1 MSVPARRRQVAY
13 GRERGLSVRRA
24 CTLFS
29 VARSAL
35 RYQGRKTVKD
45 AGVIE
50 RMQELS
56 AQYPRY
62 GYRRIRIFLG
72 RNGHRMS
79 VGRAYR
85 LWRAAGLQ
93 LPRKR
98 PRKRVAAARPRP
110 QAPSGPNQVWSYD
123 FVFDHCANG
132 QQLKCLTVTDE
143 FTKEGLAID
152 VNARIRSPRVID
164 VLSRLVSARGAP
176 SFLRSDNGPEF
187 VSKALLSWIVAQGI
201 GTALIE
207 PGKPWQ
213 NGVAESFN
221 GKFRDECLSLE
232 WFRSRAEAKVIIE
245 TWRRHYNEVRPHSS
259 LGYLTP
265 NEFVARLPKAAS
277 RHATGQDAAVCG
289 PSRPGPLHNPL
300 RKEHMQKHGT
310 PSQANR
316 GPKNPGR
323 SALVLGLI
331 GVSAVK
337 AETFGE
343 WVLEQR
349 GGSSMVTLSFKQ
361 SASVNNQL
369 ATSELA
375 FICDQRHRSTSI
387 GVMLIP
393 FDGTFES
400 HRDPVPILIQK
411 TSDQYDRT
419 DVIQNW
425 RNGSEFLFLDGKDD
439 VAELDIAL

>member
-1 MSVPARRRQVAY
+1 MSVPARRQQVAY

-24 CTLFS
+24 CTLFK

-35 RYQGRKTVKD
+35 SYRSRKAAKETAVV
-45 AGVIE
+45 A
-50 RMQELS
+50 RMKELA

-72 RNGHRMS
+72 RDGHRMS

-93 LPRKR
+93 VPRKR

-110 QAPSGPNQVWSYD
+110 QPPCGPNQVWSYD

-152 VNARIRSPRVID
+152 VDARIRSARVIE
-164 VLSRLVSARGAP
+164 VLSRLISTRGAP

-187 VSKALLSWIVAQGI
+187 VSSALLSWVVAQGI

-213 NGVAESFN
+213 NGVTESFN
-221 GKFRDECLSLE
+221 GKFRDECLGLE

-245 TWRRHYNEVRPHSS
+245 AWRRHYNEVRPHSS

-265 NEFVARLPKAAS
+265 NEFVERLARPAHS
-277 RHATGQDAAVCG
+277 SATGRCAAVDG
-289 PSRPGPLHNPL
+289 ASAPRPVAQPSL
-300 RKEHMQKHGT
+300 RGQIE
-310 PSQANR
+310 
-316 GPKNPGR
+316 
-323 SALVLGLI
+323 SARDA
-331 GVSAVK
+331 VS
-337 AETFGE
+337 
-343 WVLEQR
+343 
-349 GGSSMVTLSFKQ
+349 S
-361 SASVNNQL
+361 
-369 ATSELA
+369 
-375 FICDQRHRSTSI
+375 
-387 GVMLIP
+387 
-393 FDGTFES
+393 
-400 HRDPVPILIQK
+400 
-411 TSDQYDRT
+411 
-419 DVIQNW
+419 
-425 RNGSEFLFLDGKDD
+425 
-439 VAELDIAL
+439 